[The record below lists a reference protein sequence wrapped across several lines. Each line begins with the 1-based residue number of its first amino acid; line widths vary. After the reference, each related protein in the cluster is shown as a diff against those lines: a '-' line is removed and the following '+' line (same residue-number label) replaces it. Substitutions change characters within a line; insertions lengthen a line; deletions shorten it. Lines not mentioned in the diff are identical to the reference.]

1 MKCKVCGK
9 EVEKKAFWQK
19 YCSSSC
25 RQEAWA
31 LRRFAR
37 RKKKLVRHE

>member
-1 MKCKVCGK
+1 MKCEVCGQ

-19 YCSSSC
+19 YCSGNC

-31 LRRFAR
+31 LRRAEE
-37 RKKKLVRHE
+37 RKKKKGGAK